1 MQIFDRGMLQDA
13 DSRNIDFSNTIIFMT
28 SNLASDVLFQKYTE
42 GMNSPDD
49 LLEELR
55 PYLNDYFRPEFL
67 GRIKPI
73 VFLPFRPEVMK
84 PIVKLN
90 LEKSKRDCWIIKI

>member
-1 MQIFDRGMLQDA
+1 
-13 DSRNIDFSNTIIFMT
+13 MT

-55 PYLNDYFRPEFL
+55 PYLNGYFDLNFL
-67 GRIKPI
+67 
-73 VFLPFRPEVMK
+73 E
-84 PIVKLN
+84 
-90 LEKSKRDCWIIKI
+90 E